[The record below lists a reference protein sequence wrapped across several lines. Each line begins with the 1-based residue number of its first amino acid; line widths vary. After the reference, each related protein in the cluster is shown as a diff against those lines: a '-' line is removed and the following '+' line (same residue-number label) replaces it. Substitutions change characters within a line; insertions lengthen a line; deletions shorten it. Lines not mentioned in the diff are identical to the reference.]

1 MASSSVQNVQKA
13 PMTTDSKVKLG
24 VVITLGLVYLIW
36 GSTYLGISIAD
47 ESMPPLLMAG
57 VRFVIAG
64 VVLYAGCRLAGVPN
78 PTGRQWFSGAVVGA
92 CLLAGGN
99 GTVVIVE
106 QYVPSGVTALLVA
119 LVPMWTV
126 VLLWMRRNGTR
137 PALRTLVGVVIGLVG
152 VGLLVLHGGGARGGF
167 LNPLALLLIL
177 STGSWAW
184 GSLYAQRSDLPA
196 SPLMSTAVEMLTGGV
211 VLLGMALV
219 SGEPAMLA
227 HRTIT
232 MRSVYALGYLIIF
245 GSLVAYSAFTWL
257 LKHTSASLV
266 STYAYVNPVVA
277 VILGSLINHE
287 AVSVWTIVSAVI
299 IVTAVVLITFPK
311 RRQADNVVIE
321 NRSSADSSQRSQ
333 SGSRHYAALEQG

>member
-1 MASSSVQNVQKA
+1 MASSSVQKP
-13 PMTTDSKVKLG
+13 PMSVDRKLKLG
-24 VVITLGLVYLIW
+24 VVIALGLVYIIW

-64 VVLYAGCRLAGVPN
+64 VALYLGCRIAGVPN
-78 PTGRQWFSGAVVGA
+78 PTPRQWFSAGVVGI
-92 CLLAGGN
+92 CLLVGGN
-99 GTVVIVE
+99 GTVVVVE

-137 PALRTLVGVVIGLVG
+137 PTMRTLVGVIIGLFG
-152 VGLLVLHGGGARGGF
+152 VGLLVLHGGGAGGHF

-177 STGSWAW
+177 STGAWAW
-184 GSLYAQRSDLPA
+184 GSLYAQRSELPA

-211 VLLGMALV
+211 ALLGMAVV
-219 SGEPAMLA
+219 SGEPGMLA

-232 MRSVYALGYLIIF
+232 LRSIYALTYLIIF
-245 GSLVAYSAFTWL
+245 GSLVAYTAFTWL
-257 LKHTSASLV
+257 LKNTSASLV

-277 VILGSLINHE
+277 VILGSLLNHE
-287 AVSVWTIVSAVI
+287 AMSIWSIASAAI
-299 IVTAVVLITFPK
+299 IVAAVVLITLPK
-311 RRQADNVVIE
+311 RRKAENVAIE
-321 NRSSADSSQRSQ
+321 RQSSTDANQQ
-333 SGSRHYAALEQG
+333 NESGDLPYAALERR

>member
-1 MASSSVQNVQKA
+1 MSADRKL
-13 PMTTDSKVKLG
+13 KLG
-24 VVITLGLVYLIW
+24 VVVALGLVYLIW

-47 ESMPPLLMAG
+47 ESIPPLLMAG

-64 VVLYAGCRLAGVPN
+64 VALYAGCRLAGVPN
-78 PTGRQWFSGAVVGA
+78 PTRRQWFSGAVVGA

-99 GTVVIVE
+99 GTVVVVE
-106 QYVPSGVTALLVA
+106 QYVPSGITALLVA

-152 VGLLVLHGGGARGGF
+152 VGLLVLHGGGAGGQF

-211 VLLGMALV
+211 VLLGMAAV
-219 SGEPAMLA
+219 TGEPARIAAM
-227 HRTIT
+227 TIT
-232 MRSVYALGYLIIF
+232 ARSIYALGYLIVF

-257 LKHTSASLV
+257 LKNASASLI
-266 STYAYVNPVVA
+266 STYAYVNPMVA
-277 VILGSLINHE
+277 VILGSLLNHE
-287 AVSVWTIVSAVI
+287 AMSVWTVASAAI
-299 IVTAVVLITFPK
+299 IVAAVVLITLPK
-311 RRQADNVVIE
+311 RR
-321 NRSSADSSQRSQ
+321 RADSPAIEKSSHADISQRTESED
-333 SGSRHYAALEQG
+333 RPFAALERR

>member
-1 MASSSVQNVQKA
+1 MASSSVQK
-13 PMTTDSKVKLG
+13 PSMTIGRKLQLG
-24 VVITLGLVYLIW
+24 VVIALGLVYLIW

-64 VVLYAGCRLAGVPN
+64 VVLYLGCRVAGVPN
-78 PTGRQWFSGAVVGA
+78 PPRRQWLSAGIVGV
-92 CLLAGGN
+92 CLLVGGN
-99 GTVVIVE
+99 GTVVVVE

-137 PALRTLVGVVIGLVG
+137 PTMRTLVGVVIGLVG
-152 VGLLVLHGGGARGGF
+152 VGLLVLHGGGAGGHF

-177 STGSWAW
+177 STGAWAW
-184 GSLYAQRSDLPA
+184 GSLYAQRSELPT
-196 SPLMSTAVEMLTGGV
+196 SPLMSTAVEMLAGGV
-211 VLLGMALV
+211 VLLGMAVV

-232 MRSVYALGYLIIF
+232 LRSIYALSYLIVF
-245 GSLVAYSAFTWL
+245 GSLVAYTAFTWL
-257 LKHTSASLV
+257 LKNTSASLV

-277 VILGSLINHE
+277 VILGSLLNHE
-287 AVSVWTIVSAVI
+287 AMSVWTIASAAI
-299 IVTAVVLITFPK
+299 IVTAVVLITLPK
-311 RRQADNVVIE
+311 RRSAENIAIERQASMDT
-321 NRSSADSSQRSQ
+321 SQPNE
-333 SGSRHYAALEQG
+333 SGDRPYAALEQR